1 MHGDG
6 TSGIYQGE
14 ANKGSLERLYTTSY
28 AAAPTKSKPGEVG
41 LDTDLGAALP
51 AKRLHPLQ
59 PVLKH
64 NCNGRRPTI
73 ALLNPPFPEDKK
85 AYQSFEFIEHALRNL
100 ADDGWLAAIVPPAPI
115 ISDDKAN
122 SAFRERVLRYAQLE
136 AVFSLPVDLFHPGA
150 SVNTYV
156 MVIRKT
162 TSGHQLKNAVLFARC
177 PTDGFEMSK
186 AVKRRL
192 APSTADEKV
201 ARNWDDELMVG
212 GEVAELLNTW
222 IPAHQADQVRVGQ
235 FAISKKLTEA
245 DKTSGADWAPER
257 FLEADWDEAKIL
269 RLANRISAE
278 LQSFEIMREV
288 GGKW

>member
-1 MHGDG
+1 
-6 TSGIYQGE
+6 
-14 ANKGSLERLYTTSY
+14 
-28 AAAPTKSKPGEVG
+28 
-41 LDTDLGAALP
+41 
-51 AKRLHPLQ
+51 
-59 PVLKH
+59 
-64 NCNGRRPTI
+64 
-73 ALLNPPFPEDKK
+73 
-85 AYQSFEFIEHALRNL
+85 
-100 ADDGWLAAIVPPAPI
+100 
-115 ISDDKAN
+115 
-122 SAFRERVLRYAQLE
+122 
-136 AVFSLPVDLFHPGA
+136 
-150 SVNTYV
+150 
-156 MVIRKT
+156 
-162 TSGHQLKNAVLFARC
+162 
-177 PTDGFEMSK
+177 MSK

-278 LQSFEIMREV
+278 LQSFEIM
-288 GGKW
+288 